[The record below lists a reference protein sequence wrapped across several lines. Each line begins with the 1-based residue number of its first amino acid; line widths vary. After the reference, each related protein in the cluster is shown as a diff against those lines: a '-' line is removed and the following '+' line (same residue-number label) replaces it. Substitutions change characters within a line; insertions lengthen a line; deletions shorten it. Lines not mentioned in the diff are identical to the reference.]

1 MKRPASIEILP
12 TKQVRALLE
21 KLLETGLY
29 GFRIEDVAE
38 RLICDKLIE
47 MLRER
52 SVLLGLPSRSRNATR
67 RCVLRR

>member
-1 MKRPASIEILP
+1 MLKKSIEIVP
-12 TKQVRALLE
+12 TKQVRALLD
-21 KLLETGLY
+21 KLLATGLY

-52 SVLLGLPSRSRNATR
+52 STLLGLAQKR
-67 RCVLRR
+67 